1 MCRRADVDP
10 VEDARFTPRC
20 YRARIALAAS
30 AIGRTIPSAVREPA
44 GGASIT
50 RLAHSQ
56 ELTLN
61 ISDMLG
67 RLRDHLRLSSLSL
80 FVILWILAAFAVGR
94 FLSWLSARLLARLG
108 RPGSS
113 PWSPQVIGRLSRP
126 LTICWAVL
134 AAYVGLPALALTPA
148 GIEAARHFLAIA
160 FVVGLFWVLLRAI
173 DVADHVV
180 GASDWASKRAAS
192 RSLIAL
198 GVRAAKI
205 AIVLLGGVTI
215 VSQAGY
221 PVGSLIAGLGIGGLA
236 LALGAQK
243 PLENVFAAFAMALD
257 EPFRLGDFVSV
268 DQVLGN
274 VESIGLRSTR
284 IRTLDRTLIAIPNGK
299 LAEMRTESF
308 AARDRLRLACTV
320 KLVYQTTVAQMREVL
335 AGLERVLR
343 EQPKIWPDAVVV
355 RFGELAASSLNI
367 EIMAWFQTTD
377 WSEFQAIRQDIL
389 LQFMDVVERAGSSF
403 AFPTQTVHLAKREK
417 HSPPERE
424 L

>member
-1 MCRRADVDP
+1 M
-10 VEDARFTPRC
+10 
-20 YRARIALAAS
+20 
-30 AIGRTIPSAVREPA
+30 
-44 GGASIT
+44 
-50 RLAHSQ
+50 
-56 ELTLN
+56 N

-67 RLRDHLRLSSLSL
+67 RLRDHLRLSSL
-80 FVILWILAAFAVGR
+80 FVLVWIVGALAVGR
-94 FLSWLSARLLARLG
+94 LLSWLSARLLARLG
-108 RPGSS
+108 KRGSHLR
-113 PWSPQVIGRLSRP
+113 SPQVIVRLSRP

-134 AAYVGLPALALTPA
+134 AAYVGLPALALTHA
-148 GIEAARHFLAIA
+148 GIELARHFLMIA

-243 PLENVFAAFAMALD
+243 TLENVFAAFAMALD

-284 IRTLDRTLIAIPNGK
+284 IRTLDRTVVAIPNGK

-308 AARDRLRLACTV
+308 AARDRLRFACTV
-320 KLVYQTTVAQMREVL
+320 KLVYQTTAAQVRQVL
-335 AGLERVLR
+335 AGLEQVLR
-343 EQPKIWPDAVVV
+343 AQPKLWTDAVGV
-355 RFGELAASSLNI
+355 RLKELGPSSLDI
-367 EIMAWFQTTD
+367 EVNAWFATID
-377 WSEFQAIRQDIL
+377 WGEFQLIREEVL
-389 LQFMDVVERAGSSF
+389 LRFMDVVERAGTTL
-403 AFPTQTVHLAKREK
+403 AYHTQTVHVASTTPAPQER
-417 HSPPERE
+417 PPFRPGDGS
-424 L
+424 

>member
-1 MCRRADVDP
+1 V
-10 VEDARFTPRC
+10 
-20 YRARIALAAS
+20 
-30 AIGRTIPSAVREPA
+30 
-44 GGASIT
+44 
-50 RLAHSQ
+50 
-56 ELTLN
+56 N

-67 RLRDHLRLSSLSL
+67 RVRDYLRWSSL
-80 FVILWILAAFAVGR
+80 FVVVWILAAFAVGR
-94 FLSWLSARLLARLG
+94 LLSWLSARLLARLG
-108 RPGSS
+108 KRGSNL
-113 PWSPQVIGRLSRP
+113 WSPQVVVRLSRP

-134 AAYVGLPALALTPA
+134 AAYVGLPALALTRA
-148 GIEAARHFLAIA
+148 GIEAARHFLMIA

-205 AIVLLGGVTI
+205 AIVCLGAVTI

-243 PLENVFAAFAMALD
+243 TLENVFAAFALALD

-320 KLVYQTTVAQMREVL
+320 KLVYQTTAAQMREVL
-335 AGLERVLR
+335 AGLEQVLR
-343 EQPKIWPDAVVV
+343 EQPKLWPDAVVV
-355 RFGELAASSLNI
+355 RLKELAASSLDI
-367 EIMAWFQTTD
+367 EVMAWFTTID
-377 WSEFQAIRQDIL
+377 WGEFQLIREEVL
-389 LQFMDVVERAGSSF
+389 LRFMDVVEQAGT
-403 AFPTQTVHLAKREK
+403 ALAYHTQTVHVAAAA
-417 HSPPERE
+417 PAPQERAPFRPRDAR
-424 L
+424 